1 MVKIDKDILLAYQQ
15 NGRELSL
22 RVTINGTDILTES
35 QITDFSISETLSS
48 DENLSLGN
56 TPCKKLSLNLI
67 EPTLTTG
74 LDRALIKAEIGIK
87 IGDEIK
93 YTNLGYFY
101 ESEHKIKNNGA
112 AIEVTAYDGMIKV
125 SDNGNYTCGL
135 TAKAVT
141 AKNVIEDI
149 CKQSGVNLIP
159 IKAEADIASLTTFTK
174 SIPIKYNSD
183 GTRTTEDGY
192 VGIAIVPK
200 FYTNIS
206 IYSKEASNFTICYYG
221 DKEGTQLVNYE
232 TYEPFEAK
240 DTETGEIYWAVSLNY
255 NLDYTYA
262 FSGFSVKADENC
274 TIVLD
279 TGNVIG
285 QCVNINTTITN
296 PGKTDIS
303 TRKMLGLMAGLL
315 GCNARFDRENNLEI
329 VPYKENY
336 SFFNLTQY
344 QADGYEKNV
353 SQELSPRYLVSGSEN
368 KVISV
373 GAGDYGYNF
382 ANEYINSTSVAQN
395 VLQNGI
401 NNTLTTV
408 TGTLNT
414 FFNPTVE
421 MGDVVLIE
429 NVNGYY
435 DTFLVTENNITV
447 NGGITSTLAN
457 TLSKESSDTHF
468 SSPSTKTLTQA
479 NDVFK
484 KAYESIVGL
493 LNGTRGGYVKFVTDK
508 SNTIRAIAITENDV
522 EIQWDETTN
531 KVVTYNSGVSTNE
544 AMWVWSYAGL
554 AYTPN
559 GGYSYRTAMTME
571 GDIYSNRLLSPTGLI
586 AGFTLS
592 NNRMISDDGNGTYSA
607 EIRGYKFD
615 KFHTFMQVNRIV
627 DGKVEYPFVV
637 QYDGTV
643 YMQEA
648 RVGKLN
654 IQPHG
659 LTLGDGISMDESQ
672 GVISTAYLIVHKSV
686 TDHDWAAAIY
696 YDGADTMF
704 YGDGRDLVIRSN
716 KRHIYLQTN
725 NGDVVLQPNG
735 KIRLDGN
742 IKLDSL
748 VGQASNGDYL
758 VYMDGGLGLV
768 KSSRKYKKNIKDVDK
783 NEIDY
788 EALYNLP
795 IRQFEF
801 KDGIKGSGI
810 DGVQIGF
817 IADEVAKIFPNAA
830 LRNKDGEPSN
840 WTDRTLI
847 PAMLKLIQE
856 QKKTIDDL
864 TSRVEKIEKL
874 LTEKEG

>member
-22 RVTINGTDILTES
+22 RVTINGTDVLTSS

-101 ESEHKIKNNGA
+101 ESEHKIKNNGS
-112 AIEVTAYDGMIKV
+112 AIAVTAYDGMIKV

-149 CKQSGVNLIP
+149 CKQSGVNLTP
-159 IKAEADIASLTTFTK
+159 IKAVADPPSLTTLTK
-174 SIPIKYNSD
+174 SVPIKYNSD

-192 VGIAIVPK
+192 VGIAIIPK
-200 FYTNIS
+200 FYTSIR

-447 NGGITSTLAN
+447 SGGITSTLAN

-592 NNRMISDDGNGTYSA
+592 NSRMISSSSDGLHNGQ
-607 EIRGYKFD
+607 IRGYDFNSNHNFLQID
-615 KFHTFMQVNRIV
+615 YTDSNGNTTQ
-627 DGKVEYPFVV
+627 PFVV
-637 QYDGTV
+637 NYNGTVEMTKGKFGDLLITEYGIGMSGGIQLHSSGLIYGTELNVFSDHKVKIAFSYDG
-643 YMQEA
+643 
-648 RVGKLN
+648 
-654 IQPHG
+654 I
-659 LTLGDGISMDESQ
+659 DS
-672 GVISTAYLIVHKSV
+672 LIDS
-686 TDHDWAAAIY
+686 Y
-696 YDGADTMF
+696 
-704 YGDGRDLVIRSN
+704 GRDLVIKSN
-716 KRHIYLQTN
+716 YRNIYLQTN
-725 NGDVVLQPNG
+725 NGDLVLQPKG

-758 VYMDGGLGLV
+758 VYMDGGIGLV

-783 NEIDY
+783 KEIDY

-817 IADEVAKIFPNAA
+817 IADEVAEVFPNAA

-840 WTDRTLI
+840 WTERTLI

-874 LTEKEG
+874 LAEKEG

>member
-87 IGDEIK
+87 IGNEIK

-112 AIEVTAYDGMIKV
+112 AIAVTAYDGMIKV

-149 CKQSGVNLIP
+149 CKQSGVNLTP

-240 DTETGEIYWAVSLNY
+240 DTETGEIYWAVSLDY

-395 VLQNGI
+395 VLNNGI

-468 SSPSTKTLTQA
+468 SSPSTKTLTQV
-479 NDVFK
+479 NDNFK

-592 NNRMISDDGNGTYSA
+592 NNRMLSDDGNGTYSA
-607 EIRGYKFD
+607 EIRGYDFD
-615 KFHTFMQVNRIV
+615 KNHTFMQVNRLV
-627 DGKVEYPFVV
+627 DGKFTYPFFV

-643 YMQEA
+643 YMKE
-648 RVGKLN
+648 GKLGELTLN
-654 IQPHG
+654 THG
-659 LTLGDGISMDESQ
+659 LGLANKVFIDSDGYVMANEFYIMNQNDN
-672 GVISTAYLIVHKSV
+672 VMKMH
-686 TDHDWAAAIY
+686 IY
-696 YDGADTMF
+696 YDGIDNLIEGVNGA
-704 YGDGRDLVIRSN
+704 RDLLLRTPRN
-716 KRHIYLQTN
+716 IYLLPKSGDVIIEPGGSIRLRRN
-725 NGDVVLQPNG
+725 VYLDFMSADNGDHL
-735 KIRLDGN
+735 IYIDGE
-742 IKLDSL
+742 IGWTS
-748 VGQASNGDYL
+748 
-758 VYMDGGLGLV
+758 
-768 KSSRKYKKNIKDVDK
+768 SSRKYKKNIKDVDK

-817 IADEVAKIFPNAA
+817 IADEVADVFPNAA

-840 WTDRTLI
+840 WTERTLI

>member
-87 IGDEIK
+87 IGNEIK

-112 AIEVTAYDGMIKV
+112 AIAVTAYDGMIKV

-149 CKQSGVNLIP
+149 CKQSGVNLTP

-206 IYSKEASNFTICYYG
+206 IYSKEASNFNICYYG

-240 DTETGEIYWAVSLNY
+240 DTETGEIYWAVSLDY

-531 KVVTYNSGVSTNE
+531 KVVTYNSGISTNE

-592 NNRMISDDGNGTYSA
+592 NNRMISDESNGTYSA
-607 EIRGYKFD
+607 EIRGYDFD
-615 KFHTFMQVNRIV
+615 KNHTFMQINRLV
-627 DGKVEYPFVV
+627 DGKFTYPFFV

-643 YMQEA
+643 YMKE
-648 RVGKLN
+648 GKLGELTLN
-654 IQPHG
+654 THG
-659 LTLGDGISMDESQ
+659 LGLANKVFIDSDGYVMANEFYIMNQNDN
-672 GVISTAYLIVHKSV
+672 VMKMH
-686 TDHDWAAAIY
+686 IY
-696 YDGADTMF
+696 YDGIDNLIEGVNGA
-704 YGDGRDLVIRSN
+704 RDLLLRTPRN
-716 KRHIYLQTN
+716 IYLLPKSGDVIIEPGGSIRLRRN
-725 NGDVVLQPNG
+725 VYLDFMSADNGDHL
-735 KIRLDGN
+735 IYIDGE
-742 IKLDSL
+742 IGWTS
-748 VGQASNGDYL
+748 
-758 VYMDGGLGLV
+758 
-768 KSSRKYKKNIKDVDK
+768 SSRKYKKNIKDVDK
-783 NEIDY
+783 KEIDY

-817 IADEVAKIFPNAA
+817 IADEVADVFPNAA

-840 WTDRTLI
+840 WTERTLI

>member
-1 MVKIDKDILLAYQQ
+1 MVQIDKDILLAYQQ

-22 RVTINGTDILTES
+22 RVTINGTDVLTSS

-101 ESEHKIKNNGA
+101 ESEHKIKNNGS
-112 AIEVTAYDGMIKV
+112 AIAVTAYDGMIKV

-159 IKAEADIASLTTFTK
+159 IKAEADIPSLTTLTK

-192 VGIAIVPK
+192 VGIAIIPK
-200 FYTNIS
+200 FYTSIS

-255 NLDYTYA
+255 TLYDEPV

-285 QCVNINTTITN
+285 QCVNINTTIPN

-315 GCNARFDRENNLEI
+315 GCNARFDRENNLEV

-373 GAGDYGYNF
+373 GTGDYGYNF
-382 ANEYINSTSVAQN
+382 ANEYINSTSVAQS

-447 NGGITSTLAN
+447 SGGITSTLAN

-468 SSPSTKTLTQA
+468 SSPSTKTLTQV
-479 NDVFK
+479 NDDFK
-484 KAYESIVGL
+484 KAYENIVGL

-522 EIQWDETTN
+522 EIEWDETNN

-592 NNRMISDDGNGTYSA
+592 NSRMISSSSDGLHNGQ
-607 EIRGYKFD
+607 IRGYDFNSNHNFLQIDYTDSNGNTTQPFIVNYNGTVEMTKGKFGD
-615 KFHTFMQVNRIV
+615 LSITEYGIGMSGGIQLHSSGLIYGTELNVFSDH
-627 DGKVEYPFVV
+627 KVKLAFS
-637 QYDGTV
+637 YDG
-643 YMQEA
+643 
-648 RVGKLN
+648 
-654 IQPHG
+654 I
-659 LTLGDGISMDESQ
+659 DS
-672 GVISTAYLIVHKSV
+672 LINS
-686 TDHDWAAAIY
+686 Y
-696 YDGADTMF
+696 
-704 YGDGRDLVIRSN
+704 GRDLVIKSN
-716 KRHIYLQTN
+716 YRNIYLQTGK
-725 NGDVVLQPNG
+725 GDVVLQPNG
-735 KIRLDGN
+735 KIRLDGA
-742 IKLDSL
+742 ISLDSL

-758 VYMDGGLGLV
+758 VYMDGGIGLV

-783 NEIDY
+783 KEIDY

-817 IADEVAKIFPNAA
+817 IADEVAEVFPNAA
-830 LRNKDGEPSN
+830 LRNDNGEPSN

-874 LTEKEG
+874 LAEKEG

>member
-22 RVTINGTDILTES
+22 RVTINGTDVLTSS

-101 ESEHKIKNNGA
+101 ESEHKIKNNGS
-112 AIEVTAYDGMIKV
+112 AIAVTAYDGMIKV

-149 CKQSGVNLIP
+149 CKQSGVNLTP
-159 IKAEADIASLTTFTK
+159 IKAVADPPSLTTLTK
-174 SIPIKYNSD
+174 SVPIKYNSD

-192 VGIAIVPK
+192 VGIAIIPK
-200 FYTNIS
+200 FYTSIR

-255 NLDYTYA
+255 NLDYTYV

-468 SSPSTKTLTQA
+468 SSPSTKTLTQV
-479 NDVFK
+479 NDNFK

-592 NNRMISDDGNGTYSA
+592 NNRMLSDDGNGTYSA
-607 EIRGYKFD
+607 EIRGYDFD
-615 KFHTFMQVNRIV
+615 KYHTFMQVNRLV
-627 DGKVEYPFVV
+627 DGKVTYPFFV

-643 YMQEA
+643 YMKE
-648 RVGKLN
+648 GKLGELTLN
-654 IQPHG
+654 THG
-659 LTLGDGISMDESQ
+659 LGLANKVFIDSDGYVMANEFYIMNKNDN
-672 GVISTAYLIVHKSV
+672 VMKMH
-686 TDHDWAAAIY
+686 IY
-696 YDGADTMF
+696 YDGIDNLIEGVNGA
-704 YGDGRDLVIRSN
+704 RDLLLRTPRN
-716 KRHIYLQTN
+716 IYLLPKSGDVIIEPGGSIRLRRN
-725 NGDVVLQPNG
+725 VYLDFMSADNGDHL
-735 KIRLDGN
+735 IYIDGE
-742 IKLDSL
+742 IGWTS
-748 VGQASNGDYL
+748 
-758 VYMDGGLGLV
+758 
-768 KSSRKYKKNIKDVDK
+768 SSRKYKKNIKDVDK
-783 NEIDY
+783 KEIDY

-817 IADEVAKIFPNAA
+817 IADEVADVFPNAA

-840 WTDRTLI
+840 WTERTLI

>member
-22 RVTINGTDILTES
+22 RVTINGTDVLTSS

-101 ESEHKIKNNGA
+101 ESEHKIKNNGS
-112 AIEVTAYDGMIKV
+112 AIAVTAYDGMIKV

-141 AKNVIEDI
+141 AKSVIEDI
-149 CKQSGVNLIP
+149 CKQSGVNLTP
-159 IKAEADIASLTTFTK
+159 IKAEADIPSLTTLTK
-174 SIPIKYNSD
+174 SVPIKYNSD

-200 FYTNIS
+200 FYTSIC

-240 DTETGEIYWAVSLNY
+240 DTETGEIYWAVSLDY

-285 QCVNINTTITN
+285 QCVNINTTIPN

-382 ANEYINSTSVAQN
+382 ANEYINSASVAQN

-401 NNTLTTV
+401 NSTLTTV

-447 NGGITSTLAN
+447 SGGITSTLAN

-468 SSPSTKTLTQA
+468 SSPSTKTLTQV

-592 NNRMISDDGNGTYSA
+592 NSRMISSSSDGLHNGQ
-607 EIRGYKFD
+607 IRGYDFNSNHNFLQID
-615 KFHTFMQVNRIV
+615 YTDSNGNTTQ
-627 DGKVEYPFVV
+627 PFVV
-637 QYDGTV
+637 NYNGTVEMTKGKFGDLSITEYGIGMSGGIQLHSSGLIYGTELNVFSDHKVKIAFSYDG
-643 YMQEA
+643 
-648 RVGKLN
+648 
-654 IQPHG
+654 I
-659 LTLGDGISMDESQ
+659 DS
-672 GVISTAYLIVHKSV
+672 LIDS
-686 TDHDWAAAIY
+686 Y
-696 YDGADTMF
+696 
-704 YGDGRDLVIRSN
+704 GRDLVIKSN
-716 KRHIYLQTN
+716 YRNIYLQTN
-725 NGDVVLQPNG
+725 NGDLVLQPKG

-758 VYMDGGLGLV
+758 VYMDGGIGLV

-783 NEIDY
+783 KEIDY

-817 IADEVAKIFPNAA
+817 IADEVAEVFPNAA

-840 WTDRTLI
+840 WTERTLI

-874 LTEKEG
+874 LAEKEG

>member
-87 IGDEIK
+87 IGNEIK

-112 AIEVTAYDGMIKV
+112 AIAVTAYDGMIKV
-125 SDNGNYTCGL
+125 SDNGNYACGL

-149 CKQSGVNLIP
+149 CKQSGVNLTP

-240 DTETGEIYWAVSLNY
+240 DTETGEIYWAVSLDY

-344 QADGYEKNV
+344 QADGYEKNI

-395 VLQNGI
+395 VLNNGI
-401 NNTLTTV
+401 NGVLTTV

-468 SSPSTKTLTQA
+468 SSPSTKTLTQV
-479 NDVFK
+479 NDNFK

-592 NNRMISDDGNGTYSA
+592 NNRMLSDDGNGTYSA
-607 EIRGYKFD
+607 EIRGYGFD
-615 KFHTFMQVNRIV
+615 KNHTFMQVNRLV
-627 DGKVEYPFVV
+627 DGKFTYPFFV

-643 YMQEA
+643 YMKE
-648 RVGKLN
+648 GKLGELTLN
-654 IQPHG
+654 THG
-659 LTLGDGISMDESQ
+659 LGLANKVFIDSDGYVMANEFYIMNKNDN
-672 GVISTAYLIVHKSV
+672 VMKMH
-686 TDHDWAAAIY
+686 IY
-696 YDGADTMF
+696 YDGIDDLIEGVNGA
-704 YGDGRDLVIRSN
+704 RDLLLRTPRN
-716 KRHIYLQTN
+716 IYLLPKSGDVIIEPGGSIRLRRN
-725 NGDVVLQPNG
+725 VYLDFMSADNGDHL
-735 KIRLDGN
+735 IYIDGE
-742 IKLDSL
+742 IGWTS
-748 VGQASNGDYL
+748 
-758 VYMDGGLGLV
+758 
-768 KSSRKYKKNIKDVDK
+768 SSRKYKKNIKDVDK
-783 NEIDY
+783 KEIDY

-801 KDGIKGSGI
+801 KEGIKGSGI

-817 IADEVAKIFPNAA
+817 IADEVADVFPNAA

-840 WTDRTLI
+840 WTERTLI

-856 QKKTIDDL
+856 QKKAIDDL

>member
-22 RVTINGTDILTES
+22 RVTINGTDVLTES

-74 LDRALIKAEIGIK
+74 LDKALIKAEIGIK
-87 IGDEIK
+87 IGNEIK

-112 AIEVTAYDGMIKV
+112 AIAVTAYDGMIKV

-135 TAKAVT
+135 TAANVT
-141 AKNVIEDI
+141 AKDVIEDI
-149 CKQSGVNLIP
+149 CKQSGVDLVP
-159 IKAEADIASLTTFTK
+159 IKGIDDPLTLKAITK
-174 SIPIKYNSD
+174 AIPIKYNTD

-192 VGIAIVPK
+192 VGTAIVPY
-200 FYTNIS
+200 FYTGIS
-206 IYSKEASNFTICYYG
+206 IYAEKVSDLTICYYG
-221 DKEGTQLVNYE
+221 DKEGTKLVDYGTYALFE
-232 TYEPFEAK
+232 TT
-240 DTETGEIYWAVSLNY
+240 DVETGESYWTTD
-255 NLDYTYA
+255 LDFTLYDEPI
-262 FSGFSVKADENC
+262 FVGFSLKVNEDCN
-274 TIVLD
+274 IVLEFSR
-279 TGNVIG
+279 TK
-285 QCVNINTTITN
+285 QCANINTKILN
-296 PGKTDIS
+296 PGKTEIS
-303 TRKMLGLMAGLL
+303 SRKMLGLMAGLL
-315 GCNARFDRENNLEI
+315 GCNARVNRENKLEI
-329 VPYKENY
+329 IPYMGNY

-353 SQELSPRYLVSGSEN
+353 SQELSPRYLVSGSEEN
-368 KVISV
+368 VISV

-382 ANEYINSTSVAQN
+382 ANEYINTNLIAEQ
-395 VLQNGI
+395 VLQNGL
-401 NNTLTTV
+401 NDSLTTV

-468 SSPSTKTLTQA
+468 SSPSTKTLTQV
-479 NDVFK
+479 NDNFK

-592 NNRMISDDGNGTYSA
+592 DGRMISSSSDGLHNGQ
-607 EIRGYKFD
+607 IRGYDFNSNHNFLQID
-615 KFHTFMQVNRIV
+615 YTDS
-627 DGKVEYPFVV
+627 DGNTTQPFVV
-637 QYDGTV
+637 NYNGTVEMTKGRLGDLSITEYGIGMSGGIQLHSNGLIYGTELNVFSDHIVRLAFNYDG
-643 YMQEA
+643 
-648 RVGKLN
+648 
-654 IQPHG
+654 I
-659 LTLGDGISMDESQ
+659 DS
-672 GVISTAYLIVHKSV
+672 LITS
-686 TDHDWAAAIY
+686 Y
-696 YDGADTMF
+696 
-704 YGDGRDLVIRSN
+704 GRDLVIRSN
-716 KRHIYLQTN
+716 NRNIYLQTAK
-725 NGDVVLQPNG
+725 GDVVLQPNG

-742 IKLDSL
+742 ISLDSL

-758 VYMDGGLGLV
+758 VYMNGGIGLV
-768 KSSRKYKKNIKDVDK
+768 RSSRKYKKNIKDVDK
-783 NEIDY
+783 KEIDY

-801 KDGIKGSGI
+801 KDGINGSGI

-817 IADEVAKIFPNAA
+817 IADEVADVFPNAA

>member
-1 MVKIDKDILLAYQQ
+1 MVKIDKDILLAYQK

-22 RVTINGTDILTES
+22 RVTINGTDVLTES

-112 AIEVTAYDGMIKV
+112 AIAVTAYDGMIKV

-149 CKQSGVNLIP
+149 CKQSGVNLTP
-159 IKAEADIASLTTFTK
+159 IKAVADPPSLTTLTK
-174 SIPIKYNSD
+174 SVPIKYNSD

-192 VGIAIVPK
+192 VGIAIIPK
-200 FYTNIS
+200 FYTSIR

-232 TYEPFEAK
+232 TYEPFETK

-285 QCVNINTTITN
+285 QCVNIDTTITN

-421 MGDVVLIE
+421 MGDVILIE

-592 NNRMISDDGNGTYSA
+592 NNRMLSDDGNGTYSA
-607 EIRGYKFD
+607 EIRGYDFD
-615 KFHTFMQVNRIV
+615 KNHTFMQVNKLV
-627 DGKVEYPFVV
+627 DGKFTYPFFV

-643 YMQEA
+643 YMKEGQLGE
-648 RVGKLN
+648 
-654 IQPHG
+654 
-659 LTLGDGISMDESQ
+659 LTLN
-672 GVISTAYLIVHKSV
+672 TH
-686 TDHDWAAAIY
+686 
-696 YDGADTMF
+696 
-704 YGDGRDLVIRSN
+704 
-716 KRHIYLQTN
+716 
-725 NGDVVLQPNG
+725 
-735 KIRLDGN
+735 
-742 IKLDSL
+742 
-748 VGQASNGDYL
+748 
-758 VYMDGGLGLV
+758 GLGLANKV
-768 KSSRKYKKNIKDVDK
+768 FIDSDGYVMAEEFYAMYNNVTKLAIYNDGVDNLIEGIHGARDLLLRTPGDVIITPSGHIRLKRNVFLDFMSADNGDHLIYIDGEIGWTSSSRKYKKNIKDVDK
-783 NEIDY
+783 KEIDY

-817 IADEVAKIFPNAA
+817 IADEVADVFPNAA

-840 WTDRTLI
+840 WTERTLI

-874 LTEKEG
+874 LIEKEG

>member
-22 RVTINGTDILTES
+22 RVTINGTDVLTSS

-101 ESEHKIKNNGA
+101 ESEHKIKNNGS
-112 AIEVTAYDGMIKV
+112 AIAVTAYDGMIKV

-149 CKQSGVNLIP
+149 CKQSGVNLTP
-159 IKAEADIASLTTFTK
+159 IKAEADPPSLTTLTK
-174 SIPIKYNSD
+174 SIPIKYNTD

-192 VGIAIVPK
+192 VGIAIIPK
-200 FYTNIS
+200 FYTSIR

-221 DKEGTQLVNYE
+221 DKEGTQLINYE

-255 NLDYTYA
+255 NLDYTYV

-285 QCVNINTTITN
+285 QCVNINTTIPN

-315 GCNARFDRENNLEI
+315 GCNARFDRENNLEV

-447 NGGITSTLAN
+447 SGGITSTLAN

-468 SSPSTKTLTQA
+468 SSPSTKTLTQV

-484 KAYESIVGL
+484 KAYERIVGL

-592 NNRMISDDGNGTYSA
+592 EGRMISSSSNGLHNGQ
-607 EIRGYKFD
+607 IRGYDFNSNHNFLQID
-615 KFHTFMQVNRIV
+615 YTDSNGNTTQ
-627 DGKVEYPFVV
+627 PFVV
-637 QYDGTV
+637 NYNGTVEMTKGKFGDLSITEYGIGMSGGIQLHSSGLIYGTELNVFSDHKVKIAFSYDGIDS
-643 YMQEA
+643 
-648 RVGKLN
+648 L
-654 IQPHG
+654 I
-659 LTLGDGISMDESQ
+659 ES
-672 GVISTAYLIVHKSV
+672 Y
-686 TDHDWAAAIY
+686 
-696 YDGADTMF
+696 
-704 YGDGRDLVIRSN
+704 GRDLVIKSN
-716 KRHIYLQTN
+716 YRNIYLQTN
-725 NGDVVLQPNG
+725 NGDLVLQPKG

-758 VYMDGGLGLV
+758 VYMDGGIGLV

-783 NEIDY
+783 KEIDY

-817 IADEVAKIFPNAA
+817 IADEVADVFPNAA
-830 LRNKDGEPSN
+830 LRNDNGEPSN
-840 WTDRTLI
+840 WTERTLI

-856 QKKTIDDL
+856 QKKAIDDL

-874 LTEKEG
+874 LVEKEG

>member
-1 MVKIDKDILLAYQQ
+1 MVQIDKDILLAYQQ

-22 RVTINGTDILTES
+22 RVTINGTDVLTSS

-48 DENLSLGN
+48 DEILSLGN

-101 ESEHKIKNNGA
+101 ESEHTIKNNGA
-112 AIEVTAYDGMIKV
+112 AIAVTAYDGMIKV

-141 AKNVIEDI
+141 AKSVIEDI
-149 CKQSGVNLIP
+149 CKQSGVNLTP
-159 IKAEADIASLTTFTK
+159 IKAEADIPSLTTLTK
-174 SIPIKYNSD
+174 SIPIKYNTD

-192 VGIAIVPK
+192 VGIAIIPK
-200 FYTNIS
+200 FYTSIS

-240 DTETGEIYWAVSLNY
+240 DTETGEIYWAVSLDY

-373 GAGDYGYNF
+373 GTGDYGYNF

-468 SSPSTKTLTQA
+468 SSPSTKTLTQV

-531 KVVTYNSGVSTNE
+531 KVVTYNSGISTNE

-592 NNRMISDDGNGTYSA
+592 NSRMISSSSDGLHNGQ
-607 EIRGYKFD
+607 IRGYDFNSNHNFLQIDYTDSNGNITQPFIVNYNGTVEMTKGKFGD
-615 KFHTFMQVNRIV
+615 LSITEYGIGMSGGIQLHSSGLIYGTELNVFSDH
-627 DGKVEYPFVV
+627 KVKLAFS
-637 QYDGTV
+637 YDG
-643 YMQEA
+643 
-648 RVGKLN
+648 
-654 IQPHG
+654 I
-659 LTLGDGISMDESQ
+659 DS
-672 GVISTAYLIVHKSV
+672 LINS
-686 TDHDWAAAIY
+686 Y
-696 YDGADTMF
+696 
-704 YGDGRDLVIRSN
+704 GRDLVIKSN
-716 KRHIYLQTN
+716 YRNIYLQTGK
-725 NGDVVLQPNG
+725 GDVVLQPNG
-735 KIRLDGN
+735 KIRLDGA
-742 IKLDSL
+742 ISLDSL

-758 VYMDGGLGLV
+758 VYMDGGIGLV

-783 NEIDY
+783 KEIDY

-817 IADEVAKIFPNAA
+817 IADEVAEVFPNAA
-830 LRNKDGEPSN
+830 LRNDNGEPSN

-874 LTEKEG
+874 LAEKEG

>member
-22 RVTINGTDILTES
+22 RVTINGTDVLTSS

-101 ESEHKIKNNGA
+101 ESEHKIKNNGS
-112 AIEVTAYDGMIKV
+112 AIAVTAYDGMIKV

-141 AKNVIEDI
+141 AKSVIEDI
-149 CKQSGVNLIP
+149 CKQSGVNLTP
-159 IKAEADIASLTTFTK
+159 IKAEADIPSLTTLTK
-174 SIPIKYNSD
+174 SVPIKYNSD

-192 VGIAIVPK
+192 VGIAIIPK
-200 FYTNIS
+200 FYTNIG

-221 DKEGTQLVNYE
+221 DKEGTQLINYE

-255 NLDYTYA
+255 NLDYTYV

-285 QCVNINTTITN
+285 QCVNINTTIPN

-447 NGGITSTLAN
+447 SGGITSTLAN

-592 NNRMISDDGNGTYSA
+592 NSRMISSSSDGLHNGQ
-607 EIRGYKFD
+607 IRGYDFNSNHNFLQID
-615 KFHTFMQVNRIV
+615 YTDSNGNTTQ
-627 DGKVEYPFVV
+627 PFVV
-637 QYDGTV
+637 NYNGTVEMTKGKFGDLSITEYGIGMSGGIQLHSSGLIYGTELNVFSDHKVKIAFSYDG
-643 YMQEA
+643 
-648 RVGKLN
+648 
-654 IQPHG
+654 I
-659 LTLGDGISMDESQ
+659 DS
-672 GVISTAYLIVHKSV
+672 LIDS
-686 TDHDWAAAIY
+686 Y
-696 YDGADTMF
+696 
-704 YGDGRDLVIRSN
+704 GRDLVIKSN
-716 KRHIYLQTN
+716 YRNIYLQTN
-725 NGDVVLQPNG
+725 KGDLVLQPNG

-758 VYMDGGLGLV
+758 VYMDGGIGLV

-783 NEIDY
+783 KEIDY

-817 IADEVAKIFPNAA
+817 IADEVAEVFPNAA
-830 LRNKDGEPSN
+830 LRNDNGEPSN

-874 LTEKEG
+874 LAEKEG

>member
-22 RVTINGTDILTES
+22 RVTINGTDVLTSS

-101 ESEHKIKNNGA
+101 ESEHKIKNNGS
-112 AIEVTAYDGMIKV
+112 AIAVTAYDGMIKV

-135 TAKAVT
+135 TAANVT
-141 AKNVIEDI
+141 AKDVIEDI
-149 CKQSGVNLIP
+149 CKQSGVDLVP
-159 IKAEADIASLTTFTK
+159 IKGIDDPLTLKTITK
-174 SIPIKYNSD
+174 SIPIKYNTD

-192 VGIAIVPK
+192 VGTAIVPY
-200 FYTNIS
+200 FYTGIS
-206 IYSKEASNFTICYYG
+206 IYAEKVSDLTICYYG
-221 DKEGTQLVNYE
+221 DKEGTKLVDYGTYALFE
-232 TYEPFEAK
+232 TT
-240 DTETGEIYWAVSLNY
+240 DVETGESYWTTD
-255 NLDYTYA
+255 LDFTLYDEPI
-262 FSGFSVKADENC
+262 FVGFSLKVNEDCN
-274 TIVLD
+274 IVLEFSR
-279 TGNVIG
+279 TK
-285 QCVNINTTITN
+285 QCANINTKILN
-296 PGKTDIS
+296 PGKTEIS
-303 TRKMLGLMAGLL
+303 SRKMLGLMAGLL
-315 GCNARFDRENNLEI
+315 GCNARVNRENKLEI
-329 VPYKENY
+329 ISYMWNY

-353 SQELSPRYLVSGSEN
+353 SQELSPRYLVSGSEEN
-368 KVISV
+368 VISV
-373 GAGDYGYNF
+373 GVGDYGYNF
-382 ANEYINSTSVAQN
+382 ANEYINTNLIAEQ
-395 VLQNGI
+395 VLQNGL
-401 NNTLTTV
+401 NDSLTTV

-421 MGDVVLIE
+421 MGDVVLVE
-429 NVNGYY
+429 NANGYY

-447 NGGITSTLAN
+447 SGGITSTLAN

-479 NDVFK
+479 NDDFK

-522 EIQWDETTN
+522 EIEWDETNN

-571 GDIYSNRLLSPTGLI
+571 GDTYSNRLLSPTGLI

-592 NNRMISDDGNGTYSA
+592 NSRMISSSSDGLHNGQIRGYDFNSNHNFLQIDYTDSNGNTTQPFVVNYDGTVEMKYGKLGSLSLDSTGIGLANKVLISDDGY
-607 EIRGYKFD
+607 
-615 KFHTFMQVNRIV
+615 V
-627 DGKVEYPFVV
+627 
-637 QYDGTV
+637 
-643 YMQEA
+643 
-648 RVGKLN
+648 
-654 IQPHG
+654 
-659 LTLGDGISMDESQ
+659 
-672 GVISTAYLIVHKSV
+672 
-686 TDHDWAAAIY
+686 AANDFYVMNKNDNVMKMYIY
-696 YDGADTMF
+696 YDGVDNLI
-704 YGDGRDLVIRSN
+704 DGVNGARDLLIRTPRN
-716 KRHIYLQTN
+716 IYLLPKSGDVIIN
-725 NGDVVLQPNG
+725 PGGSIRLKRNVFLDFMSADNGDHL
-735 KIRLDGN
+735 IYIDGE
-742 IKLDSL
+742 IGWTS
-748 VGQASNGDYL
+748 
-758 VYMDGGLGLV
+758 
-768 KSSRKYKKNIKDVDK
+768 SSRKYKKNIKDVDK
-783 NEIDY
+783 KEIDY

-817 IADEVAKIFPNAA
+817 IADEVAEVFPNAA

-840 WTDRTLI
+840 WTERTLI

-874 LTEKEG
+874 LAEKEG

>member
-22 RVTINGTDILTES
+22 RVTINGTDVLTSS

-56 TPCKKLSLNLI
+56 TPCRKLSLNLI

-112 AIEVTAYDGMIKV
+112 AIAVTAYDGMIKV

-149 CKQSGVNLIP
+149 CKQSGVNLTP
-159 IKAEADIASLTTFTK
+159 IKAVADPPSLTTLTK
-174 SIPIKYNSD
+174 SVPIKYNSD

-192 VGIAIVPK
+192 VGIAIIPK
-200 FYTNIS
+200 FYTSIR

-468 SSPSTKTLTQA
+468 SSPSTKTLTQV
-479 NDVFK
+479 NDNFK

-592 NNRMISDDGNGTYSA
+592 NNRMLSDDGNGTYSA
-607 EIRGYKFD
+607 EIRGYDFD
-615 KFHTFMQVNRIV
+615 KNHTFMQVNRLV
-627 DGKVEYPFVV
+627 DGKFTYPFFV

-643 YMQEA
+643 YMKE
-648 RVGKLN
+648 GKLGELTLN
-654 IQPHG
+654 THG
-659 LTLGDGISMDESQ
+659 LGLANKVFIDSDGYVMANEFYIMNKNDN
-672 GVISTAYLIVHKSV
+672 VMKMH
-686 TDHDWAAAIY
+686 IY
-696 YDGADTMF
+696 YDGIDNLIEGVNGA
-704 YGDGRDLVIRSN
+704 RDLLLRTPRN
-716 KRHIYLQTN
+716 IYLLPKSGDVIIQPGGSIRLRRN
-725 NGDVVLQPNG
+725 VYLDFMSADNGDHL
-735 KIRLDGN
+735 IYIDGE
-742 IKLDSL
+742 IGWTS
-748 VGQASNGDYL
+748 
-758 VYMDGGLGLV
+758 
-768 KSSRKYKKNIKDVDK
+768 SSRKYKKNIKDVDK

-817 IADEVAKIFPNAA
+817 IADEVADVFPNAA

-840 WTDRTLI
+840 WTERTLI

>member
-22 RVTINGTDILTES
+22 RVTINGTDVLTES

-112 AIEVTAYDGMIKV
+112 AIAVTAYDGMIKV

-149 CKQSGVNLIP
+149 CKQSGVNLTP
-159 IKAEADIASLTTFTK
+159 IKAEADIQSLTTFTK

-232 TYEPFEAK
+232 TYEPFKLE

-401 NNTLTTV
+401 NSTLTTV

-468 SSPSTKTLTQA
+468 SSPSTKTLTQV
-479 NDVFK
+479 NDNFK

-592 NNRMISDDGNGTYSA
+592 NNRMLSDDGNGTYSA
-607 EIRGYKFD
+607 EIRGYDFD
-615 KFHTFMQVNRIV
+615 KNHTFMQVNRLV
-627 DGKVEYPFVV
+627 DGKFTYPFFV

-643 YMQEA
+643 YMKE
-648 RVGKLN
+648 GKLGELTLN
-654 IQPHG
+654 THG
-659 LTLGDGISMDESQ
+659 LGLANKVFIDSDGYVMANEFYIMNKNDN
-672 GVISTAYLIVHKSV
+672 VMKMH
-686 TDHDWAAAIY
+686 IY
-696 YDGADTMF
+696 YDGIDDLIEGVNGA
-704 YGDGRDLVIRSN
+704 RDLLLRTPRN
-716 KRHIYLQTN
+716 IYLLPKSGDVIIEPGGSIRLRRN
-725 NGDVVLQPNG
+725 VYLDFMSADNGDHL
-735 KIRLDGN
+735 IYIDGE
-742 IKLDSL
+742 IGWTS
-748 VGQASNGDYL
+748 
-758 VYMDGGLGLV
+758 
-768 KSSRKYKKNIKDVDK
+768 SSRKYKKNIKDVDK
-783 NEIDY
+783 KEIDY

-801 KDGIKGSGI
+801 KEGIKGSGI

-817 IADEVAKIFPNAA
+817 IADEVADVFPNAA

-840 WTDRTLI
+840 WTERTLI

>member
-22 RVTINGTDILTES
+22 RVTINGTDVLTES

-87 IGDEIK
+87 IGNEIK

-112 AIEVTAYDGMIKV
+112 AIAVTAYDGMIKV

-141 AKNVIEDI
+141 AKSVIEDI
-149 CKQSGVNLIP
+149 CKQSGVNLTP
-159 IKAEADIASLTTFTK
+159 IKAEADIQSLTTFTK

-401 NNTLTTV
+401 NSTLTTV

-531 KVVTYNSGVSTNE
+531 KVVTYNSGISTNE

-592 NNRMISDDGNGTYSA
+592 EGRMISSSSNGLHNGQ
-607 EIRGYKFD
+607 IRGYDFNSNHNFLQID
-615 KFHTFMQVNRIV
+615 WV
-627 DGKVEYPFVV
+627 DSDGNTTQPFVV
-637 QYDGTV
+637 NYNGTVEMSKGKFGDLSITEYGIGMSGGIQLHSNGLIYGTELNVFSDHIVRLAFNYDG
-643 YMQEA
+643 
-648 RVGKLN
+648 
-654 IQPHG
+654 I
-659 LTLGDGISMDESQ
+659 DS
-672 GVISTAYLIVHKSV
+672 LITS
-686 TDHDWAAAIY
+686 Y
-696 YDGADTMF
+696 
-704 YGDGRDLVIRSN
+704 GRDLVIRSN
-716 KRHIYLQTN
+716 NRNIYLQTAK
-725 NGDVVLQPNG
+725 GDVVLQPNG
-735 KIRLDGN
+735 KIRLDGA
-742 IKLDSL
+742 ISLDSL

-758 VYMDGGLGLV
+758 VYMDGGIGLV
-768 KSSRKYKKNIKDVDK
+768 RSSRKYKKNIKDVDK

-817 IADEVAKIFPNAA
+817 IADEVADVFPNAA
-830 LRNKDGEPSN
+830 LRNDDGEPSN
-840 WTDRTLI
+840 WTERTLI

>member
-22 RVTINGTDILTES
+22 RVTINGTDVLTES

-74 LDRALIKAEIGIK
+74 LDKALIKAEIGIK
-87 IGDEIK
+87 IGNEIK

-112 AIEVTAYDGMIKV
+112 AIAVTAYDGMIKV

-149 CKQSGVNLIP
+149 CKQSGVNLTP
-159 IKAEADIASLTTFTK
+159 IKAEADIQSLTTFTK

-240 DTETGEIYWAVSLNY
+240 DTETGEIYWAVSLDY

-401 NNTLTTV
+401 NSTLTTV

-468 SSPSTKTLTQA
+468 SSPSTKTLTQV

-592 NNRMISDDGNGTYSA
+592 EGRMISSSSNGLHNGQIRGYDFNSNHNFLQIDYTDSNGNTTQPFVVNYDGTVEMKYGKLGSLSLDSTGIGLANKVLISDDGYVAANQFYVMNNN
-607 EIRGYKFD
+607 D
-615 KFHTFMQVNRIV
+615 NVM
-627 DGKVEYPFVV
+627 
-637 QYDGTV
+637 
-643 YMQEA
+643 
-648 RVGKLN
+648 KL
-654 IQPHG
+654 
-659 LTLGDGISMDESQ
+659 
-672 GVISTAYLIVHKSV
+672 Y
-686 TDHDWAAAIY
+686 IY
-696 YDGADTMF
+696 YDGVDNLIEGVNGA
-704 YGDGRDLVIRSN
+704 RDLLLRTPRN
-716 KRHIYLQTN
+716 IYLLPKSGDVIIN
-725 NGDVVLQPNG
+725 PGGSIRLKRNVFLDFMSADNGDHL
-735 KIRLDGN
+735 IYIDGE
-742 IKLDSL
+742 IGWTS
-748 VGQASNGDYL
+748 
-758 VYMDGGLGLV
+758 
-768 KSSRKYKKNIKDVDK
+768 SSRKYKKNIKDVDK
-783 NEIDY
+783 KEIDY

-817 IADEVAKIFPNAA
+817 IADEVADVFPNAA

-840 WTDRTLI
+840 WTERTLI

>member
-1 MVKIDKDILLAYQQ
+1 MVQIDKDILLAYQQ

-22 RVTINGTDILTES
+22 RVTINGTDVLTSS

-48 DENLSLGN
+48 NENLSLGN

-101 ESEHKIKNNGA
+101 ESEHKIKNNGS
-112 AIEVTAYDGMIKV
+112 AIAVTAYDGMIKV

-141 AKNVIEDI
+141 AKSVIEDI
-149 CKQSGVNLIP
+149 CKQSGVNLTP
-159 IKAEADIASLTTFTK
+159 IKEHVDPLELTTFTK
-174 SIPIKYNSD
+174 SIPIKYNID

-221 DKEGTQLVNYE
+221 DKEGTKLINYE
-232 TYEPFEAK
+232 TYEPFKLE
-240 DTETGEIYWAVSLNY
+240 DTETGEIYWAVYLNDTFY
-255 NLDYTYA
+255 DEPV

-274 TIVLD
+274 NIVLD
-279 TGNVIG
+279 VGSTLG
-285 QCVNINTTITN
+285 QCVNIDTTIAN

-457 TLSKESSDTHF
+457 TLSKESSDTYF

-479 NDVFK
+479 NDDFK

-508 SNTIRAIAITENDV
+508 SNTKRAIAITENDV
-522 EIQWDETTN
+522 EIEWDETNN
-531 KVVTYNSGVSTNE
+531 KVVTYNSGISTNE

-559 GGYSYRTAMTME
+559 GGYSYSTAMTMK
-571 GDIYSNRLLSPTGLI
+571 GDIYANRLLSPTGLI

-592 NNRMISDDGNGTYSA
+592 NNRMLADDGNGIYSA
-607 EIRGYKFD
+607 EIRGFNFD
-615 KFHTFMQVNRIV
+615 KFHTFMQVNKVV
-627 DGKVEYPFVV
+627 DGKVTYPFVV

-643 YMQEA
+643 YMTT
-648 RVGKLN
+648 GKIGNFTINDYGYFDSDNMTLN
-654 IQPHG
+654 GSKGILY
-659 LTLGDGISMDESQ
+659 LTQ
-672 GVISTAYLIVHKSV
+672 LILKNNGKWVFDVH
-686 TDHDWAAAIY
+686 
-696 YDGADTMF
+696 YDGTDTII
-704 YGDGRDLVIRSN
+704 DSWATARDLVLTSGQRDVKLEPLKDIELAPLSGRIRC
-716 KRHIYLQTN
+716 RHAIA
-725 NGDVVLQPNG
+725 
-735 KIRLDGN
+735 LDYFSG
-742 IKLDSL
+742 
-748 VGQASNGDYL
+748 ASNGDTLIYYNGEL
-758 VYMDGGLGLV
+758 RSTS
-768 KSSRKYKKNIKDVDK
+768 SSRKVKKDIKSVDK
-783 NEIDY
+783 NIINY
-788 EALYNLP
+788 ESLYDLP

-801 KDGIKGSGI
+801 KDGINGSGI

-817 IADEVAKIFPNAA
+817 IADEVAEVFPNAA

-864 TSRVEKIEKL
+864 TSRIEKIEKL
-874 LTEKEG
+874 LAEKEG

>member
-22 RVTINGTDILTES
+22 RVTINGTDVLTES

-112 AIEVTAYDGMIKV
+112 AIAVTAYDGMIKV

-149 CKQSGVNLIP
+149 CKQSGVNLTP

-206 IYSKEASNFTICYYG
+206 IYSKEASDFTICYYG
-221 DKEGTQLVNYE
+221 DKEGTQLINYE

-240 DTETGEIYWAVSLNY
+240 DTETGEIYWAVSLDY

-395 VLQNGI
+395 VLYNGI

-468 SSPSTKTLTQA
+468 SSPSTKTLTQV

-571 GDIYSNRLLSPTGLI
+571 GDIYSNRLLAPTGLI

-607 EIRGYKFD
+607 EIRGYNFD
-615 KFHTFMQVNRIV
+615 KYHTFMQVNRLV
-627 DGKVEYPFVV
+627 DGKVTYPFFV

-643 YMQEA
+643 YMKE
-648 RVGKLN
+648 GKLGELTLN
-654 IQPHG
+654 THG
-659 LTLGDGISMDESQ
+659 LGLANKVFIDSDGYVMANEFYIMNQNDN
-672 GVISTAYLIVHKSV
+672 VMKMH
-686 TDHDWAAAIY
+686 IY
-696 YDGADTMF
+696 YDGIDNLIEGVNGA
-704 YGDGRDLVIRSN
+704 RDLLLRTRRN
-716 KRHIYLQTN
+716 IYLLPKSGDVIIQPGGSIRLRRN
-725 NGDVVLQPNG
+725 VYLDFMSADNGDHL
-735 KIRLDGN
+735 IYIDGE
-742 IKLDSL
+742 IGWTS
-748 VGQASNGDYL
+748 
-758 VYMDGGLGLV
+758 
-768 KSSRKYKKNIKDVDK
+768 SSRKYKKNIKDVDK

-817 IADEVAKIFPNAA
+817 IADEVADVFPNAA

-840 WTDRTLI
+840 WTERTLI

>member
-22 RVTINGTDILTES
+22 RVTINGTDVLTES

-112 AIEVTAYDGMIKV
+112 AIAVTAYDGMIKV

-149 CKQSGVNLIP
+149 CKQSGVNLTP
-159 IKAEADIASLTTFTK
+159 IKAVADPPSLTTLTK
-174 SIPIKYNSD
+174 SVPIKYNSD

-192 VGIAIVPK
+192 VGIAIIPK
-200 FYTNIS
+200 FYTSIR

-255 NLDYTYA
+255 NLDYTYV

-468 SSPSTKTLTQA
+468 SSPSTKTLTQV
-479 NDVFK
+479 NDNFK

-531 KVVTYNSGVSTNE
+531 KVVTYNSGISTNE

-607 EIRGYKFD
+607 EIRGYNFD
-615 KFHTFMQVNRIV
+615 KYHTFMQVNRLV
-627 DGKVEYPFVV
+627 DGKVTYPFFV

-643 YMQEA
+643 YMKE
-648 RVGKLN
+648 GKLGELTLN
-654 IQPHG
+654 THG
-659 LTLGDGISMDESQ
+659 LGLANKVFIDSDGYVMANEFYIMNKNDN
-672 GVISTAYLIVHKSV
+672 VMKMH
-686 TDHDWAAAIY
+686 IY
-696 YDGADTMF
+696 YDGIDNLIEGVNGA
-704 YGDGRDLVIRSN
+704 RDLLLRTPRN
-716 KRHIYLQTN
+716 IYLLPKSGDVIIEPGGSIRLRRN
-725 NGDVVLQPNG
+725 VYLDFMSADNGDHL
-735 KIRLDGN
+735 IYIDGE
-742 IKLDSL
+742 IGWTS
-748 VGQASNGDYL
+748 
-758 VYMDGGLGLV
+758 
-768 KSSRKYKKNIKDVDK
+768 SSRKYKKNIKDVDK
-783 NEIDY
+783 KEIDY

-817 IADEVAKIFPNAA
+817 IADEVAHVFPNAA

-840 WTDRTLI
+840 WTERTLI

>member
-22 RVTINGTDILTES
+22 RVTINGTDVLTSS

-101 ESEHKIKNNGA
+101 ESEHKIKNNGS
-112 AIEVTAYDGMIKV
+112 AIAVTAYDGMIKV

-149 CKQSGVNLIP
+149 CKQSGVNLTP
-159 IKAEADIASLTTFTK
+159 IKAEADIPSLTTLTK
-174 SIPIKYNSD
+174 SIPIKYNTD

-192 VGIAIVPK
+192 IGIAIIPK
-200 FYTNIS
+200 FYTSIR

-221 DKEGTQLVNYE
+221 DKEGTQLINYE

-240 DTETGEIYWAVSLNY
+240 DTETGEIYWAVSLDY
-255 NLDYTYA
+255 NLDYKYT

-382 ANEYINSTSVAQN
+382 ANEYINSTSVAQS

-447 NGGITSTLAN
+447 SGGITSTLAN

-468 SSPSTKTLTQA
+468 SSPSTKTLTQV

-571 GDIYSNRLLSPTGLI
+571 GDIYSNTLLSPTGLI

-592 NNRMISDDGNGTYSA
+592 DGRMISSSSDGFHNGQ
-607 EIRGYKFD
+607 IRGYDFNSNHNFLQID
-615 KFHTFMQVNRIV
+615 LIDSNGNYTQ
-627 DGKVEYPFVV
+627 PFVV
-637 QYDGTV
+637 NYNGTVEMTKGKIGNFTITDYGYFDSDNMTLNGTEGILFLKRLILKNNGKWVFDVHYDGTDTIIDSW
-643 YMQEA
+643 A
-648 RVGKLN
+648 
-654 IQPHG
+654 
-659 LTLGDGISMDESQ
+659 
-672 GVISTAYLIVHKSV
+672 TA
-686 TDHDWAAAIY
+686 
-696 YDGADTMF
+696 
-704 YGDGRDLVIRSN
+704 RDLVLTSGQRDVKLYPHKDIELAPLSGRIRCR
-716 KRHIYLQTN
+716 KAIA
-725 NGDVVLQPNG
+725 
-735 KIRLDGN
+735 LDYF
-742 IKLDSL
+742 SS
-748 VGQASNGDYL
+748 ASNGDPL
-758 VYMDGGLGLV
+758 VYYDGELRHTS
-768 KSSRKYKKNIKDVDK
+768 SSRKVKKNIKSVDK
-783 NEIDY
+783 KEIDY

-817 IADEVAKIFPNAA
+817 IADEVAEIFPNAA

-856 QKKTIDDL
+856 QKKAIDDL

-874 LTEKEG
+874 LAEKEG

>member
-22 RVTINGTDILTES
+22 RVTINGTDVLTSS

-101 ESEHKIKNNGA
+101 ESEHKIKNNGS
-112 AIEVTAYDGMIKV
+112 AIAVTAYDGMIKV

-141 AKNVIEDI
+141 AKSVIEDI
-149 CKQSGVNLIP
+149 CKQSGVNLTP
-159 IKAEADIASLTTFTK
+159 IKAEADIPSLTTLTK
-174 SIPIKYNSD
+174 SVPIKYNTD

-192 VGIAIVPK
+192 VGIAIIPK
-200 FYTNIS
+200 FYTNIG

-221 DKEGTQLVNYE
+221 DKEGTQLINYE

-240 DTETGEIYWAVSLNY
+240 DTETGESYWAVSLNY
-255 NLDYTYA
+255 NLDYTYV

-285 QCVNINTTITN
+285 QCVNINTTIPN

-382 ANEYINSTSVAQN
+382 ANEYINSTSVAQS

-447 NGGITSTLAN
+447 SGGITSTLAN

-522 EIQWDETTN
+522 EIQWDETNN

-592 NNRMISDDGNGTYSA
+592 NSRMISSSSDGLHNGQ
-607 EIRGYKFD
+607 IRGYDFNSNHNFLQID
-615 KFHTFMQVNRIV
+615 YTDSNGNTTQ
-627 DGKVEYPFVV
+627 PFVV
-637 QYDGTV
+637 NYNGTVEMTKGKLGKLQMDSDGLWLSKQFYLLYNGSVQGKQLQVRNDNAIYLTMEYDGEDTLIDSSGS
-643 YMQEA
+643 
-648 RVGKLN
+648 RDLL
-654 IQPHG
+654 IQNKNRN
-659 LTLGDGISMDESQ
+659 L
-672 GVISTAYLIVHKSV
+672 YLI
-686 TDHDWAAAIY
+686 T
-696 YDGADTMF
+696 GT
-704 YGDGRDLVIRSN
+704 GDIILRPR
-716 KRHIYLQTN
+716 K
-725 NGDVVLQPNG
+725 
-735 KIRLDGN
+735 KIRLDGA
-742 IKLDSL
+742 ISLDSL

-758 VYMDGGLGLV
+758 VYMDGGIGLV

-783 NEIDY
+783 KEIDY

-817 IADEVAKIFPNAA
+817 IADEVADVFPNAA
-830 LRNKDGEPSN
+830 LRNDNGEPSN

-864 TSRVEKIEKL
+864 TSRVEKIEKFL
-874 LTEKEG
+874 AEKEG

>member
-22 RVTINGTDILTES
+22 RVTINGTDVLTES

-112 AIEVTAYDGMIKV
+112 AIAVTAYDGMIKV

-149 CKQSGVNLIP
+149 CKQSGVNLTP

-206 IYSKEASNFTICYYG
+206 IYSKEASDFTICYYG
-221 DKEGTQLVNYE
+221 DKEGTQLINYE

-240 DTETGEIYWAVSLNY
+240 DTETGEIYWAVSLDY

-315 GCNARFDRENNLEI
+315 GRNARFDRENNLEI

-395 VLQNGI
+395 VLYNGI

-468 SSPSTKTLTQA
+468 SSPSTKTLTQV

-571 GDIYSNRLLSPTGLI
+571 GDIYSNRLLAPTGLI

-607 EIRGYKFD
+607 EIRGYNFD
-615 KFHTFMQVNRIV
+615 KYHTFMQVNRLV
-627 DGKVEYPFVV
+627 DGKVTYPFFV

-643 YMQEA
+643 YMKE
-648 RVGKLN
+648 GKLGELTLN
-654 IQPHG
+654 THG
-659 LTLGDGISMDESQ
+659 LGLANKVFIDSDGYVMANEFYIMNQNDN
-672 GVISTAYLIVHKSV
+672 VMKMH
-686 TDHDWAAAIY
+686 IY
-696 YDGADTMF
+696 YDGIDNLIEGVNGA
-704 YGDGRDLVIRSN
+704 RDLLLRTRRN
-716 KRHIYLQTN
+716 IYLLPKSGDVIIQPGGSIRLRRN
-725 NGDVVLQPNG
+725 VYLDFMSADNGDHL
-735 KIRLDGN
+735 IYIDGE
-742 IKLDSL
+742 IGWTS
-748 VGQASNGDYL
+748 
-758 VYMDGGLGLV
+758 
-768 KSSRKYKKNIKDVDK
+768 SSRKYKKNIKDVDK

-817 IADEVAKIFPNAA
+817 IADEVADVFPNAA

-840 WTDRTLI
+840 WTERTLI

>member
-22 RVTINGTDILTES
+22 RVTINGTDVLTSS

-101 ESEHKIKNNGA
+101 ESEHKIKNNGS
-112 AIEVTAYDGMIKV
+112 AIAVTAYDGMIKV

-141 AKNVIEDI
+141 AKSVIEDI
-149 CKQSGVNLIP
+149 CKQSGVNLTP
-159 IKAEADIASLTTFTK
+159 IKAVADPPSLTTLTK
-174 SIPIKYNSD
+174 SIPIKYNTD

-192 VGIAIVPK
+192 VGIAIIPK

-221 DKEGTQLVNYE
+221 DKEGTQLIDYE
-232 TYEPFEAK
+232 TYKPFEAK

-255 NLDYTYA
+255 NLDYTYV

-285 QCVNINTTITN
+285 QCVNINTTIPN

-447 NGGITSTLAN
+447 SGGITSTLAN

-468 SSPSTKTLTQA
+468 SSPSTKTLTQV

-592 NNRMISDDGNGTYSA
+592 NSRMISSSSDGLHNGQ
-607 EIRGYKFD
+607 IRGYDFNSNHNFLQID
-615 KFHTFMQVNRIV
+615 YTDSNGNTTQ
-627 DGKVEYPFVV
+627 PFVV
-637 QYDGTV
+637 NYNGTVEMTKGKFGDLSITEYGIGMSGGIQLHSSGLIYGTELNVFSDHKVKIAFSYDG
-643 YMQEA
+643 
-648 RVGKLN
+648 
-654 IQPHG
+654 I
-659 LTLGDGISMDESQ
+659 DS
-672 GVISTAYLIVHKSV
+672 LIDS
-686 TDHDWAAAIY
+686 Y
-696 YDGADTMF
+696 
-704 YGDGRDLVIRSN
+704 GRDLVIKSN
-716 KRHIYLQTN
+716 YRNIYLQTN
-725 NGDVVLQPNG
+725 NGDLVLQPKG

-758 VYMDGGLGLV
+758 VYMDGGIGLV

-783 NEIDY
+783 KEIDY

-817 IADEVAKIFPNAA
+817 IADEVAEVFPNAA

-840 WTDRTLI
+840 WTERTLI

-874 LTEKEG
+874 LAEKEG

>member
-22 RVTINGTDILTES
+22 RVTINGTDVLTSS

-101 ESEHKIKNNGA
+101 ESEHKIKNNGS
-112 AIEVTAYDGMIKV
+112 AIAVTAYDGMIKV

-149 CKQSGVNLIP
+149 CKQSGVNLTP
-159 IKAEADIASLTTFTK
+159 IKAVADPPSLTTLTK
-174 SIPIKYNSD
+174 SVPIKYNSD

-192 VGIAIVPK
+192 VGIAIIPK
-200 FYTNIS
+200 FYTSIR

-468 SSPSTKTLTQA
+468 SSPSTKTLTQV
-479 NDVFK
+479 NDNFK

-522 EIQWDETTN
+522 EIEWDETTN
-531 KVVTYNSGVSTNE
+531 KVVTYNSGISTNE

-607 EIRGYKFD
+607 EIRGYNFD
-615 KFHTFMQVNRIV
+615 KYHTFMQVNRLV
-627 DGKVEYPFVV
+627 DGKVTYPFVV

-643 YMQEA
+643 YMTQG
-648 RVGKLN
+648 RVGD
-654 IQPHG
+654 
-659 LTLGDGISMDESQ
+659 LTILSEGIALGDGIRMETLD
-672 GVISTAYLIVHKSV
+672 GVIATCSLIIHNSPTNSDTV
-686 TDHDWAAAIY
+686 AAIY

-704 YGDGRDLVIRSN
+704 TSSSRDLVIRN
-716 KRHIYLQTN
+716 QKRHIYLQTN
-725 NGDVVLQPNG
+725 KGDLVLQPNG
-735 KIRLDGN
+735 KIRLDGA
-742 IKLDSL
+742 ISLDSL

-758 VYMDGGLGLV
+758 VYMDGGIGLV
-768 KSSRKYKKNIKDVDK
+768 RSSRKYKKNIKDVDK

-817 IADEVAKIFPNAA
+817 IADEVADVFPNAA
-830 LRNKDGEPSN
+830 LRNDNGEPSN

>member
-22 RVTINGTDILTES
+22 RVTINGTDVLTSS

-101 ESEHKIKNNGA
+101 ESEHKIKNNGS
-112 AIEVTAYDGMIKV
+112 AIAVTAYDGMIKV

-135 TAKAVT
+135 TAANVT
-141 AKNVIEDI
+141 AKDVIEDV
-149 CKQSGVNLIP
+149 CKQSGVNLTP
-159 IKAEADIASLTTFTK
+159 IKAVADPPSLTTLTK
-174 SIPIKYNSD
+174 SVPIKYNTD

-192 VGIAIVPK
+192 VGIAIIPK
-200 FYTNIS
+200 FYTSIR

-221 DKEGTQLVNYE
+221 DKEGTQLINYE

-240 DTETGEIYWAVSLNY
+240 DTETGEIYWAVDLNY
-255 NLDYTYA
+255 NLDYTYV

-285 QCVNINTTITN
+285 QCVNINTTIPN
-296 PGKTDIS
+296 PSKTDIS

-447 NGGITSTLAN
+447 SGGITSTLAN

-592 NNRMISDDGNGTYSA
+592 NSRMISSSSDGLHNGQ
-607 EIRGYKFD
+607 IRGYDFNSNHNFLQID
-615 KFHTFMQVNRIV
+615 YTDSNGNTTQ
-627 DGKVEYPFVV
+627 PFVV
-637 QYDGTV
+637 NYNGTVEMTKGKFGDLSITEYGIGMSGGIQLHSSGLIYGTELNVFSDHKVKIAFSYDG
-643 YMQEA
+643 
-648 RVGKLN
+648 
-654 IQPHG
+654 I
-659 LTLGDGISMDESQ
+659 DS
-672 GVISTAYLIVHKSV
+672 LIDS
-686 TDHDWAAAIY
+686 Y
-696 YDGADTMF
+696 
-704 YGDGRDLVIRSN
+704 GRDLVIKSN
-716 KRHIYLQTN
+716 YRNIYLQTN
-725 NGDVVLQPNG
+725 KGDLVLQPNG

-758 VYMDGGLGLV
+758 VYMDGGIGLV

-783 NEIDY
+783 KEIDY

-817 IADEVAKIFPNAA
+817 IADEVAEVFPNAA

-840 WTDRTLI
+840 WTERTLI

>member
-22 RVTINGTDILTES
+22 RVTINGTDVLTES

-112 AIEVTAYDGMIKV
+112 AIAVTAYDGMIKV

-141 AKNVIEDI
+141 AKSVIEDI

-159 IKAEADIASLTTFTK
+159 IKAEADIQSLTTFTK

-192 VGIAIVPK
+192 VGIAIIPK
-200 FYTNIS
+200 FYTSIR

-240 DTETGEIYWAVSLNY
+240 DTETGEIYWAVSLDY

-401 NNTLTTV
+401 NSTLTTV

-468 SSPSTKTLTQA
+468 SSPSTKTLTQV
-479 NDVFK
+479 NDNFK

-592 NNRMISDDGNGTYSA
+592 DGRMISSSSDGLHNGQ
-607 EIRGYKFD
+607 IRGYDFNSNHNFLQID
-615 KFHTFMQVNRIV
+615 YTDSNGNTTQ
-627 DGKVEYPFVV
+627 PFVV
-637 QYDGTV
+637 NYDGTV
-643 YMQEA
+643 EMKY
-648 RVGKLN
+648 GKL
-654 IQPHG
+654 G
-659 LTLGDGISMDESQ
+659 SLTL
-672 GVISTAYLIVHKSV
+672 
-686 TDHDWAAAIY
+686 
-696 YDGADTMF
+696 
-704 YGDGRDLVIRSN
+704 
-716 KRHIYLQTN
+716 
-725 NGDVVLQPNG
+725 
-735 KIRLDGN
+735 
-742 IKLDSL
+742 DS
-748 VGQASNGDYL
+748 Y
-758 VYMDGGLGLV
+758 GLGLANKV
-768 KSSRKYKKNIKDVDK
+768 FIGTTSNSTGYVMSERFYATSYNGTNNESKLAIYNDGVDNLIEGLPGARDLLLRTRGDVIITPSGNIRLKRNVFLDFMSADNGDHLIYIDGEIGWTSSSRKYKKNIKDVDK

-817 IADEVAKIFPNAA
+817 IADEVADVFPNAA

>member
-22 RVTINGTDILTES
+22 RVTINGTDVLTES

-112 AIEVTAYDGMIKV
+112 AIAVTAYDGMIKV

-149 CKQSGVNLIP
+149 CKQSGVNLTP
-159 IKAEADIASLTTFTK
+159 IKAEADIQSLTTFTK

-221 DKEGTQLVNYE
+221 DKEGTKLINYE

-468 SSPSTKTLTQA
+468 SSPSTKTLTQV

-592 NNRMISDDGNGTYSA
+592 NSRMISSSSDGLHNGQ
-607 EIRGYKFD
+607 IRGYDFNSNHNFLQID
-615 KFHTFMQVNRIV
+615 YTDSNGNTTQ
-627 DGKVEYPFVV
+627 PFVV
-637 QYDGTV
+637 NYDGTV
-643 YMQEA
+643 EMKY
-648 RVGKLN
+648 GKLGSLSLDSTG
-654 IQPHG
+654 IG
-659 LTLGDGISMDESQ
+659 LANNVFIDSDGNVSAKHFYTMYNNAMKLD
-672 GVISTAYLIVHKSV
+672 
-686 TDHDWAAAIY
+686 IY
-696 YDGADTMF
+696 YDGVDNLIEGFNSA
-704 YGDGRDLVIRSN
+704 RDLLLRTPRN
-716 KRHIYLQTN
+716 IYLLPKSGDVIIN
-725 NGDVVLQPNG
+725 PGGSIRLKRNVFLDFMSADNGDHL
-735 KIRLDGN
+735 IYIDGE
-742 IKLDSL
+742 IGWTS
-748 VGQASNGDYL
+748 
-758 VYMDGGLGLV
+758 
-768 KSSRKYKKNIKDVDK
+768 SSRKHKKNIKDVDK
-783 NEIDY
+783 KEIDY

-817 IADEVAKIFPNAA
+817 IADEVADVFPNAA
-830 LRNKDGEPSN
+830 LRNDDGEPSN
-840 WTDRTLI
+840 WTERTLI

>member
-22 RVTINGTDILTES
+22 RVTINGTDVLTSS

-101 ESEHKIKNNGA
+101 ESEHKIKNNGS
-112 AIEVTAYDGMIKV
+112 AIAVTAYDGMIKV

-141 AKNVIEDI
+141 AKSVIEDI
-149 CKQSGVNLIP
+149 CKQSGVNLTP
-159 IKAEADIASLTTFTK
+159 IKAVADPPSLTTLTK
-174 SIPIKYNSD
+174 SIPIKYNTD

-192 VGIAIVPK
+192 VGIAIIPK
-200 FYTNIS
+200 FYTNIR

-221 DKEGTQLVNYE
+221 DKEGTQLIDYE
-232 TYEPFEAK
+232 TYKPFEAK

-255 NLDYTYA
+255 NLDYTYV

-285 QCVNINTTITN
+285 QCVNINTTIPN

-447 NGGITSTLAN
+447 SGGITSTLAN

-468 SSPSTKTLTQA
+468 SSPSTKTLTQV

-592 NNRMISDDGNGTYSA
+592 EGRMISSSSDGLHNGQ
-607 EIRGYKFD
+607 IRGYDFNSNHNFLQID
-615 KFHTFMQVNRIV
+615 YTDSNGNTTQ
-627 DGKVEYPFVV
+627 PFVV
-637 QYDGTV
+637 NYNGTVEMTKGKLGKLQMESDGLWLPNQFYLQYNGSIQGKHLQVRNSNVIYLTMEYDG
-643 YMQEA
+643 ED
-648 RVGKLN
+648 
-654 IQPHG
+654 
-659 LTLGDGISMDESQ
+659 TLIDCSS
-672 GVISTAYLIVHKSV
+672 
-686 TDHDWAAAIY
+686 
-696 YDGADTMF
+696 
-704 YGDGRDLVIRSN
+704 GRDLLIRN
-716 KRHIYLQTN
+716 ENRNLYLITGT
-725 NGDVVLQPNG
+725 GDIILRPRK
-735 KIRLDGN
+735 KIRLDGA
-742 IKLDSL
+742 ISLDSL

-758 VYMDGGLGLV
+758 VYMDGGIGLV

-783 NEIDY
+783 KEIDY

-817 IADEVAKIFPNAA
+817 IADEVAEVFPNAA
-830 LRNKDGEPSN
+830 LRNDNGEPSN

-864 TSRVEKIEKL
+864 TSRVEKIEKFL
-874 LTEKEG
+874 AEKEG